1 MNDYHFKTL
10 AFILFF
16 SSLCVNASNLS
27 DDAKNRGINETCYN
41 YLSQIEKSYNL
52 NGLNITFA
60 HPENPSIFPSLHI
73 SSQKYNN
80 GASSFTAT
88 ATPDGK
94 NCYISTIMLTS
105 INNQSCSEVAKIK
118 TQSEDLQ
125 LSSYSDGEYIILTPS
140 NNSYQTILTSSG
152 DKSCTITEARM
163 MWPGR

>member
-60 HPENPSIFPSLHI
+60 HPENPSTFPSLHI

-80 GASSFTAT
+80 GASSFTTT

-140 NNSYQTILTSSG
+140 DNSYQTILTSSG
-152 DKSCTITEARM
+152 DQSCTITEARM

>member
-94 NCYISTIMLTS
+94 NCYISIIMLTS

-152 DKSCTITEARM
+152 DQSCTITEARM
-163 MWPGR
+163 LWPGR

>member
-73 SSQKYNN
+73 SSQNYNN

-88 ATPDGK
+88 VTPDGK

-118 TQSEDLQ
+118 TQSEGLQ
-125 LSSYSDGEYIILTPS
+125 LSSYSNGDYIILTPS
-140 NNSYQTILTSSG
+140 DNSYQTILTSSG
-152 DKSCTITEARM
+152 DQSCTITEARM

>member
-94 NCYISTIMLTS
+94 NCYISTVMLTS

-118 TQSEDLQ
+118 TQSEGLQ

-140 NNSYQTILTSSG
+140 DNSYQTILTSSG
-152 DKSCTITEARM
+152 DQSCTITEARM

>member
-27 DDAKNRGINETCYN
+27 DDAKNRGINKTCYN

-80 GASSFTAT
+80 GASTLTAT
-88 ATPDGK
+88 TTPNDK
-94 NCYISTIMLTS
+94 NCYISIIMLTS

-140 NNSYQTILTSSG
+140 DNSYQTILTSSG
-152 DKSCTITEARM
+152 DQSCTITEARM

>member
-27 DDAKNRGINETCYN
+27 DDAKNRGINETCYK
-41 YLSQIEKSYNL
+41 YLSKIEKSYNL
-52 NGLNITFA
+52 NGLDITFA
-60 HPENPSIFPSLHI
+60 HPENPSILPSLHI

-94 NCYISTIMLTS
+94 NCYISTIMITS
-105 INNQSCSEVAKIK
+105 NNNQSCTEVAKIK

-140 NNSYQTILTSSG
+140 NNSYQTILTSS
-152 DKSCTITEARM
+152 DDQSCTITEARM

>member
-118 TQSEDLQ
+118 TQSEGLQ
-125 LSSYSDGEYIILTPS
+125 LSSYSNGDYIILTPS
-140 NNSYQTILTSSG
+140 DNSYQTILTSSG
-152 DKSCTITEARM
+152 DQSCTITEARM
-163 MWPGR
+163 MWPGS

>member
-94 NCYISTIMLTS
+94 NCYISTIMLAS

-118 TQSEDLQ
+118 TQSEGLQ
-125 LSSYSDGEYIILTPS
+125 LSSYSNGDYIILTPS
-140 NNSYQTILTSSG
+140 DNSYQTILTSSG
-152 DKSCTITEARM
+152 DQSCTITEARM
-163 MWPGR
+163 MWPGK

>member
-10 AFILFF
+10 AFIFFF

-52 NGLNITFA
+52 NGLNVTFA

-152 DKSCTITEARM
+152 DQSCTITEARM

>member
-16 SSLCVNASNLS
+16 SSLCVNASNLT

-105 INNQSCSEVAKIK
+105 IDNQSCSEVAKIK

-140 NNSYQTILTSSG
+140 DNSYQTILTSSG
-152 DKSCTITEARM
+152 DQSCTITEARM

>member
-16 SSLCVNASNLS
+16 SSLSVNASNLS

-105 INNQSCSEVAKIK
+105 INDQSCSEVAKIK
-118 TQSEDLQ
+118 TKSGDLKS
-125 LSSYSDGEYIILTPS
+125 SSYSDGEYMILTPS
-140 NNSYQTILTSSG
+140 DNSYQTILTSSG
-152 DKSCTITEARM
+152 DQSCTITEARM
-163 MWPGR
+163 MWPGK

>member
-60 HPENPSIFPSLHI
+60 HPENPSILPSLHI

-88 ATPDGK
+88 VTPDGK

-140 NNSYQTILTSSG
+140 DNSYQTILTSSG
-152 DKSCTITEARM
+152 DQSCTITEARM

>member
-118 TQSEDLQ
+118 TQSEGLQ

-152 DKSCTITEARM
+152 DQSCTITEARM

>member
-105 INNQSCSEVAKIK
+105 INNQSCSEIAKIK

-125 LSSYSDGEYIILTPS
+125 LSSYSDGEYIIMTPS

-152 DKSCTITEARM
+152 DQSCTITEARM

>member
-41 YLSQIEKSYNL
+41 YISQIEKAYNL

-73 SSQKYNN
+73 SSQNYNN

-140 NNSYQTILTSSG
+140 DNSYQTILTSSG
-152 DKSCTITEARM
+152 DQSCTITEARM